1 MAGPRPGRAA
11 IFLPPLIIAF
21 VAAQRAAANMRTV
34 DFLTVF
40 GAGMVCGVSLMRLI
54 PLLRSS
60 RGAGV

>member
-1 MAGPRPGRAA
+1 MAGPGWGRAT

-21 VAAQRAAANMRTV
+21 VAAQRVAANMRTV

-40 GAGMVCGVSLMRLI
+40 GAGLVCGVTLMRLI
-54 PLLRSS
+54 QLFRAS